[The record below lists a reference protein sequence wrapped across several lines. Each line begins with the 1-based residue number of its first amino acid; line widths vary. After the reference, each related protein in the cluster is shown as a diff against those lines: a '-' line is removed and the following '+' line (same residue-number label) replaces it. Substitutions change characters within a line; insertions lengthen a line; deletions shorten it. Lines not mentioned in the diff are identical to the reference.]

1 MKIEISKLK
10 AVADERIQIKISDLK
25 PQSILK
31 IITETEL
38 PWCLGEKFSSYAIF
52 NADNNGEVDLDLM
65 KPIEGTY
72 KMADS
77 MGIIY
82 SLKKSTSVGKNIA
95 ENICIDNP
103 IIINVKFESEGNQEE
118 ERKLKRIFKTDDVN
132 ITYIN
137 EEFFAKLY
145 TNNNAKDK
153 VIILLNGS
161 SGDMKA
167 LDLIAGPLCSR
178 GFNVLNIPYFAAPGL
193 PENLEEVPLEHF
205 EKVFRWVQNNNVIE
219 KKNKAEKT
227 EIYLLGISKGS
238 EAALLL
244 ASKYSEIK
252 KVAAIEAHGYVFQ
265 GLKGQ
270 GFGDDVSSWSY
281 DGQSIP
287 FIKGDNNIFYEEL
300 KKCNEQGI
308 PFGFGSTYKKCVE
321 LAANKE
327 EARIKVE
334 NSEADLLIAT
344 GKKDNIWNG
353 YDGCKVLVDNLKKHN
368 YKHSVEFLVYEHMG
382 HPAPIPYIIPLNETT
397 SMPMMGG
404 IFSSGGTLE
413 GNAEAQH
420 DLWEKTIEFF
430 NK

>member
-10 AVADERIQIKISDLK
+10 SVADEKLEIRVLDLK
-25 PQSILK
+25 PKSTLK
-31 IITETEL
+31 VTAETEL
-38 PWCLGEKFSSYAIF
+38 PWCLGEKFSSYALF
-52 NADNNGEVDLDLM
+52 NADNNGQVDLDLM
-65 KPIEGTY
+65 KPVEGTY
-72 KMADS
+72 EKADS
-77 MGIIY
+77 MGLIY
-82 SLKKSTSVGKNIA
+82 SLKKCESAGKNIA
-95 ENICIDNP
+95 ENISINNSM
-103 IIINVKFESEGNQEE
+103 IINIKFESEGNQEE
-118 ERKLKRIFKTDDVN
+118 RKLERIFKTDDVN

-178 GFNVLNIPYFAAPGL
+178 GFNILNVPYFAAPGL
-193 PENLEEVPLEHF
+193 PENLEEVPLEYF
-205 EKVFRWVQNNNVIE
+205 EKVFRWVQNNNIIE
-219 KKNKAEKT
+219 KKNKDKET

-244 ASKYSEIK
+244 ASKYKEIK

-265 GLKGQ
+265 SLKGQ

-281 DGQSIP
+281 GGQSIP
-287 FIKGDNNIFYEEL
+287 FIKGYNNIFFEDF
-300 KKCNEQGI
+300 KKCTEQGK
-308 PFGFGSTYKKCVE
+308 PFGFASTYKKCVE

-334 NSEADLLIAT
+334 NSEADLLIVT
-344 GKKDNIWNG
+344 GKEDNIWNG
-353 YDGCKVLVDNLKKHN
+353 YEGCKVLVDNLKKHT
-368 YKHSVEFLVYEHMG
+368 VEFLVYEHMG
-382 HPAPIPYIIPLNETT
+382 HPMPIPYIIPLNETT

-413 GNAEAQH
+413 GNAEGQH

>member
-10 AVADERIQIKISDLK
+10 STADEKLRIRVLNLK
-25 PQSILK
+25 PHTMLK
-31 IITETEL
+31 VTAEIEL
-38 PWCLGEKFSSYAIF
+38 PWCLGEVFSSYAVF
-52 NADNNGEVDLDLM
+52 KADDSGKVDLDLM

-72 KMADS
+72 ERSDS

-82 SLKKSTSVGKNIA
+82 SLKKTASAGKNIA
-95 ENICIDNP
+95 ENISIDNP
-103 IIINVKFESEGNQEE
+103 MIINIKFESEGYKEE
-118 ERKLKRIFKTDDVN
+118 VKLERIFKTDDVN
-132 ITYIN
+132 IININESISGKLYIN
-137 EEFFAKLY
+137 K
-145 TNNNAKDK
+145 NAENKM
-153 VIILLNGS
+153 IILLNGS
-161 SGDMKA
+161 SGDMNA
-167 LDLIAGPLCSR
+167 LDLVAGPLCAR
-178 GFNVLNIPYFAAPGL
+178 GFNVLNVPYFAAPGL
-193 PENLEEVPLEHF
+193 PENLEKIPLEYF
-205 EKVFRWVQNNNVIE
+205 EKVFRWVQNNTVIE
-219 KKNKAEKT
+219 KKNKDEET

-252 KVAAIEAHGYVFQ
+252 KVAAIEANGYVFQ
-265 GLKGQ
+265 GLKGE
-270 GFGDDVSSWSY
+270 GFGDEVSSWSY
-281 DGQSIP
+281 GGKSIP
-287 FIKGDNNIFYEEL
+287 FIKGDNNIFFEEF

-321 LAANKE
+321 LADNKE

-344 GKKDNIWNG
+344 GKEDNIWDG
-353 YDGCKVLVDNLKKHN
+353 YDGCKVLIDNLKKHN

-382 HPAPIPYIIPLNETT
+382 HPMPVPYIIPLNETT
-397 SMPMMGG
+397 SIPMMGG

-413 GNAEAQH
+413 GNVEGQH